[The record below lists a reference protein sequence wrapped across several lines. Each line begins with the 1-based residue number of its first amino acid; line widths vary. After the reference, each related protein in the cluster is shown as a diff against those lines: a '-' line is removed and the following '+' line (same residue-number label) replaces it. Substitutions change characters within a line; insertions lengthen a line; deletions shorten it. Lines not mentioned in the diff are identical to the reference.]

1 MSAGGETFLKKLGE
15 NIQNIEI
22 VDCGI
27 VYLHKLLNSKGSE
40 KIKQNLLA
48 KTTAN
53 VFGCYK
59 QLLQWLKHF
68 QNQKY
73 LLIHFL
79 KTYFSKQKIKL

>member
-15 NIQNIEI
+15 NIQNIET

-48 KTTAN
+48 KTKAN

-59 QLLQWLKHF
+59 QLLQWLKT
-68 QNQKY
+68 
-73 LLIHFL
+73 FL
-79 KTYFSKQKIKL
+79 KSEIFTDTFFENIF